1 MFKKFLNALLAT
13 MWLAGVLLL
22 AEEHAWLDGLD
33 NLMFAHAVDTTDAA
47 SPAAQGDTVVV
58 LVSRSLYETA
68 FRERSPLDPRV
79 LDHIVAG
86 IAASHPKQL
95 AIDLDI
101 SPSPSDADLSGAEAA
116 RDSLLQ
122 RLQGM
127 AGAEQGSRVLMV
139 LPGVSVTPAEQTR
152 KAAWAGTV
160 CQAGV
165 ELADTSLGLSHTPAG
180 LSLLKYVAEVPSL
193 GILMAEPERAGLCAS
208 RNADGSLPT
217 LMLSPNGAA
226 VSVMNV
232 TDSAERSR
240 INFKAFDATRV
251 LSLNTM
257 QDIEQLPQRLA
268 EAKASTVLLAGGY
281 SEADS
286 FTLPN
291 GRQVTG
297 AEVHA
302 AVAFSKAHPVH
313 AQHAMA
319 YFIDLVLG
327 CTVGLALMW
336 LWEAY
341 QETVLLSAKTLY
353 LGAALLVMGLPILG
367 LLYFMPAMLARDWWI
382 NAIPLVIGLAIH
394 GVMETLSKPHTAHQR
409 HATQTRWTLHA
420 WWQKQLPGPQQR
432 TETLVQC
439 AWLLLRCGFLV
450 FGLYQLTLAFLHH

>member
-1 MFKKFLNALLAT
+1 MLKKFLNALFAT

-22 AEEHAWLDGLD
+22 AEENGWLDGLD

-47 SPAAQGDTVVV
+47 PPAAQGDTVVV

-68 FRERSPLDPRV
+68 FHERSPLDPRL
-79 LDHIVAG
+79 LDHIVKS

-95 AIDLDI
+95 AIDLDM
-101 SPSPSDADLSGAEAA
+101 SPSPSDADLAGAVAA

-127 AGAEQGSRVLMV
+127 AGVGQGTRVLMV

-180 LSLLKYVAEVPSL
+180 LSLLKYVTEVPSL
-193 GILMAEPERAGLCAS
+193 GMLMAEPERVGLCAS

-217 LMLSPNGAA
+217 LMLAPNGAA
-226 VSVMNV
+226 VSVMNG
-232 TDSAERSR
+232 THSAERAR

-251 LSLNTM
+251 LSLNTL

-302 AVAFSKAHPVH
+302 AVAYSDAHPVH
-313 AQHAMA
+313 AKHATA
-319 YFIDLVLG
+319 YIIDLLLG

-336 LWEAY
+336 LWEGY
-341 QETVLLSAKTLY
+341 QETVLLSAKSLY
-353 LGAALLVMGLPILG
+353 LGAALLVIGLPIMG
-367 LLYFMPAMLARDWWI
+367 LLYWMPTMLEWDWWI
-382 NAIPLVIGLAIH
+382 NAIPLIFGLAIH
-394 GVMETLSKPHTAHQR
+394 GVMETLSKPHTPHEGHPTPTHCALC
-409 HATQTRWTLHA
+409 ARWKKLVA
-420 WWQKQLPGPQQR
+420 CLLQC
-432 TETLVQC
+432 TEPIVKWS
-439 AWLLLRCGFLV
+439 WLLARCGFLMV
-450 FGLYQLTLAFLHH
+450 GLHQLAAAFFHP